1 MTKDKTSK
9 IKFKFGKAE
18 KKLLIILCYHI
29 SATVISMSAFA
40 EYLRRSKSFSQR
52 LQEYLVC
59 EQPGH
64 DPSDPCDR
72 ESIESLS
79 TIIMLSFTSVLHG
92 IQPLVYL
99 VFVVNTAELRGKVLS
114 FYRKIIKSEDKGSA

>member
-1 MTKDKTSK
+1 MFITTV
-9 IKFKFGKAE
+9 FHGKAE

-29 SATVISMSAFA
+29 SATLILTQVKVIQP
-40 EYLRRSKSFSQR
+40 EGRSI
-52 LQEYLVC
+52 LVC

-79 TIIMLSFTSVLHG
+79 TCLLSVCSK
-92 IQPLVYL
+92 
-99 VFVVNTAELRGKVLS
+99 NTAELRGKFLS
-114 FYRKIIKSEDKGSA
+114 FYKL